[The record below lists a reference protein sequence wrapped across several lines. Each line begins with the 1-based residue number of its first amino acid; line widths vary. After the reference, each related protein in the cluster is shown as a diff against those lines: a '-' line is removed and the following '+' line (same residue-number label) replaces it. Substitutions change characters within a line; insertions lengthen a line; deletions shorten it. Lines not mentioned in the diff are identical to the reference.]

1 MAEANPLWGA
11 PRIHGELLKLG
22 IDISQATV
30 AKYMRRHRR
39 PSQTWRT
46 FSQIMSFSRPSLLA
60 TRSGWAIRPQE
71 RRACR
76 TARSI
81 DLSAKAPHTRD
92 GKPDLS
98 GVWQT
103 QLESTDGKQNAFFV
117 PGDDPRTFNKYMLNI
132 LADFKADDLPLRQL
146 GVETMAKNREQR
158 LPGAATRCLPLGLP
172 IMDVFSYSPF
182 KMIQAPDVVIVLYE
196 MDNAHRQIYTDGR
209 RLPVDPQ
216 PTWGGYSVGRWEG
229 DVLVVDAAGFNNR
242 TRLDAAGHPH
252 SEQMRLRER
261 FRRRDFGHME
271 LTVTVD
277 DPEMYT
283 KPLSYAVTEVLLPDS
298 DVLETVC
305 NENEKDLA
313 HLR

>member
-1 MAEANPLWGA
+1 MTSLLRRLAPLLVIVCAAVAVGHAQWLGYPAPGA
-11 PRIHGELLKLG
+11 PRLPNGK
-22 IDISQATV
+22 V
-30 AKYMRRHRR
+30 
-39 PSQTWRT
+39 
-46 FSQIMSFSRPSLLA
+46 
-60 TRSGWAIRPQE
+60 
-71 RRACR
+71 
-76 TARSI
+76 
-81 DLSAKAPHTRD
+81 DLSAAAPRTRD

-103 QLESTDGKQNAFFV
+103 QLEATDGKQNAFFV

-132 LADFKADDLPLRQL
+132 LADFKVDDVPMRPLA
-146 GVETMAKNREQR
+146 VETMRKNRELR
-158 LPGAATRCLPLGLP
+158 LPGAAARCLPLGLP

-182 KMIQAPDVVIVLYE
+182 KMIQTPGAVIVLYE
-196 MDNAHRQIYTDGR
+196 MDNAHRQIYIDGR
-209 RLPVDPQ
+209 KLPADPQ

-229 DVLVVDAAGFNNR
+229 DTLVVDAAGFNDR

-252 SEQMRLRER
+252 TEQMRLQER
-261 FRRRDFGHME
+261 FHRRDFGHMD

-283 KPLSYAVTEVLLPDS
+283 KSLSYTVTEVLLPDS

-305 NENEKDLA
+305 NENEKDLT